1 MQVNDQLMVFRVEIM
16 RAYRII
22 HFIEIAFDL
31 IVFDSC
37 DLCRVRVP
45 WVFENIVYI
54 NVILPDEG
62 EGDFQKE
69 FEDLILCREKLEC
82 RT

>member
-1 MQVNDQLMVFRVEIM
+1 M
-16 RAYRII
+16 RAYCVV

-45 WVFENIVYI
+45 GVFENIIHI

-62 EGDFQKE
+62 ERDLQKG
-69 FEDLILCREKLEC
+69 F
-82 RT
+82 